1 MVGGG
6 GMGKSD
12 NKRERFFLEDVA
24 IRFALLVVF
33 DVELPGEA

>member
-6 GMGKSD
+6 EGWGRVTIK
-12 NKRERFFLEDVA
+12 ERVFLDDVA